1 MLKNKRWI
9 IFIMRFYQETFEF
22 VIDVFSLF
30 LFRNRLLE
38 LLLFKIESSSGDF
51 ILCLLKGD
59 KVKDY

>member
-1 MLKNKRWI
+1 
-9 IFIMRFYQETFEF
+9 MRFYQKTFEF